1 MHGMTCTTTTTLLF
15 PSCAQVIRLV
25 DCGINMMLV
34 INGYVAVACRDG
46 SVRFYDYSLRLEAWF
61 EDMAAGAVTSLSFSV
76 QDCPYAAGEG
86 GSPGLQ
92 FWVPEFIVSY
102 SFLLRTSVSNYQ
114 SI

>member
-1 MHGMTCTTTTTLLF
+1 MTSTEDGFVIVWETQYATVLLDD
-15 PSCAQVIRLV
+15 PSDRLMRTASKVIRLV

-92 FWVPEFIVSY
+92 FW
-102 SFLLRTSVSNYQ
+102 
-114 SI
+114 